1 MSTKEMI
8 LAVLESS
15 DGFVSGETLS
25 QQCGI
30 SRTAIWKQIQKFQQ
44 EGYQIESQH
53 RTGYRLVGMNYVF
66 NAKEFVGSCLESS
79 GRTEKFY
86 IMTSWILPI
95 RKRGG

>member
-25 QQCGI
+25 RQCGI
-30 SRTAIWKQIQKFQQ
+30 SRTAIWKQIQKLQQ

-53 RTGYRLVGMNYVF
+53 RTGYRLVGMNDVF
-66 NAKEFVGSCLESS
+66 KPRKFVGSCWRVLAE
-79 GRTEKFY
+79 RRNF
-86 IMTSWILPI
+86 IL
-95 RKRGG
+95 